1 MAGAAAILSTYPLE
15 TLRTRMSIAGGSVSI
30 TGGIQQ
36 IWQQQ
41 GIAGF
46 YQVPDLPPDRLQTT
60 MAWRTPSFLM
70 HKQAAAPSWGDDNP
84 AASCMMMSSSH
95 AGLEVRDPV

>member
-1 MAGAAAILSTYPLE
+1 MWAAVQIEKVFAGCVAGAAAILSTYPLE

-30 TGGIQQ
+30 VGGIQQ

-46 YQVPDLPPDRLQTT
+46 YQVPNLRPEAHRPNVDHHVEAK
-60 MAWRTPSFLM
+60 AWFVFA
-70 HKQAAAPSWGDDNP
+70 QQVAAPSW
-84 AASCMMMSSSH
+84 
-95 AGLEVRDPV
+95 